1 MTDYQPTGDDR
12 DTDQA
17 GNATN
22 AQLAALALVRLCLRD
37 EDAKLSV
44 DLLTNQHGAID
55 VDVIQ
60 ELVFLSTGLVQALA
74 ELLGA
79 DPEGLLDEQVRH
91 LISQDEDGQESG
103 A

>member
-1 MTDYQPTGDDR
+1 MTDYQPAGDDHE
-12 DTDQA
+12 TDQA

-37 EDAKLSV
+37 EDAELSV
-44 DLLTNQHGAID
+44 DLLTNQNGTID

-79 DPEGLLDEQVRH
+79 DPEEMLDEQVNHIIRH
-91 LISQDEDGQESG
+91 DQE
-103 A
+103 